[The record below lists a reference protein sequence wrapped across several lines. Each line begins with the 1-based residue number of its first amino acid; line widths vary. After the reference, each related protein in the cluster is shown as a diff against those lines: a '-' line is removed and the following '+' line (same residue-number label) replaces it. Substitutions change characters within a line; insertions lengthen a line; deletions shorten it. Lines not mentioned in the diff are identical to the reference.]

1 MKVVI
6 LSTATSYTGGAIIT
20 LLNVLALLQKKGV
33 EPYFILKG
41 HGQLEKTLQ
50 EKGIPFS
57 VICSYDWCVPEQKT
71 KGWKNHLIWTVKS
84 IINWIAECKTYHL
97 LDKLKADIYHLNC
110 IYNGTGVSAAKA
122 LGIPVVWHLREFV
135 DISGITPVFW
145 NTDKTWK
152 KINQADQVICVSEYL
167 RKAYEKYLLNAMK
180 VQVVHDGIDMS
191 CFTPKESPISAKKE
205 IIIGLAGTAPIKNHK
220 DAILALQKVREL
232 GYHVILRIAGRWAKD
247 SYNQRY
253 KDSLNELIIKN
264 KVKDDVEFVGMQNDM
279 NTFWTECDI
288 SVVCSKRE
296 SFGLAATEAMACGV
310 PLVCSTTSISGEL
323 TEDGQNVF
331 VYKTGDSDEL
341 AERIMECI
349 SLFGSKEL
357 KMKIKKAEQ
366 FVRESFSIEKSA
378 EKLKAIYDEVIKMST
393 R

>member
-1 MKVVI
+1 MRVVI

-20 LLNVLALLQKKGV
+20 LLNVLPLLQKKGV

-50 EKGIPFS
+50 ERAIPFS
-57 VICSYDWCVPEQKT
+57 VIRSYDWCVPEQKT
-71 KGWKNHLIWTVKS
+71 KGWKNHLAWTVKS
-84 IINWIAECKTYHL
+84 IINWVAEYKTYHL
-97 LDKLKADIYHLNC
+97 LNKLKADIYHLNC
-110 IYNGTGVSAAKA
+110 IYNGTGVRAAKA

-135 DISGITPVFW
+135 DMPGETPVFW

-152 KINQADQVICVSEYL
+152 KINQADLVICVSEYL
-167 RKAYEKYLLNAMK
+167 RQAYEKYLLNTTK

-191 CFTPKESPISAKKE
+191 CFTPKGSFVSGKEE
-205 IIIGLAGTAPIKNHK
+205 IIIGLAGTSPIKNHK
-220 DAILALQKVREL
+220 DAILALQKVREA
-232 GYHVILRIAGRWAKD
+232 GYSAILRIAGCWATD

-253 KDSLNELIIKN
+253 KDSLTELIVRSGVEN
-264 KVKDDVEFVGMQNDM
+264 NVEFVGMKNDM
-279 NTFWTECDI
+279 NEFWTDCDM

-341 AERIMECI
+341 AECIMQCI
-349 SLFGSKEL
+349 SQLGSEEL
-357 KMKIKKAEQ
+357 KMKINNAEQ

-378 EKLKAIYDEVIKMST
+378 EKLKAIYEEVI
-393 R
+393 